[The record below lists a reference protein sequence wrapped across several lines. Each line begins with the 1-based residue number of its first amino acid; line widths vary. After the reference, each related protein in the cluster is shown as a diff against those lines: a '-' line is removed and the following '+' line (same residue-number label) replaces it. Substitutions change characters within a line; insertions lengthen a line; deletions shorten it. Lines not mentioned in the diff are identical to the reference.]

1 MNSIDEY
8 VYALKRMNWGLTLVI
23 GALLTISVMFIY
35 SACYISDEL
44 PVRTLYKRQALWIT
58 AGAVSYFLFALYD
71 YRKLRKMGP
80 WFYMLSL
87 VLLVVVLVVGVT
99 VYGSKRWLLLVPP
112 LGIGIQPSEFAKLS
126 AIILLAGMLSR
137 FGAGVKKMG
146 LMIAV
151 LAVVFVPMLLIFK
164 EPDAG
169 TAMIFLPVAFVM
181 MFVAGIPLKRLILL
195 VFLGVTVVG
204 SLVTVVLAPERFG
217 LREDQSTGVMQFVG
231 IKQYHKRRLRGFL
244 DPDKDP
250 TGAGWNKL
258 QSEISVGSG
267 GKWGKGY
274 KKGDQN
280 VLGFLPRSVAPT
292 DFIYSVIAEE
302 MGFMGSSIVLF
313 LFGVIILFGM
323 HAALVAQDKMGRLLC
338 VGVVTMMFIH
348 TFMNIAMTIGCLPI
362 IGLPLPFLS
371 YGGTFMIVTMSSMGI
386 VQSVY
391 IRSRPRVRSL

>member
-1 MNSIDEY
+1 MQI
-8 VYALKRMNWGLTLVI
+8 LKRMNWVLTFVI
-23 GALLTISVMFIY
+23 AALLSISVMFIY
-35 SACYISDEL
+35 SACYVRIDL
-44 PVRTLYKRQALWIT
+44 PVRPLYQRQALWIG
-58 AGAVSYFLFALYD
+58 AGVVCYFVFAFYD

-80 WFYMLSL
+80 WFYIVSL
-87 VLLVVVLVVGVT
+87 ILLVTVLLVGTT
-99 VYGSKRWLLLVPP
+99 VYGSRRWLLLIPP

-126 AIILLAGMLSR
+126 VVILLAGMLGR
-137 FGAGVKKMG
+137 FGAGVKRMG
-146 LMIAV
+146 MMIAV
-151 LAVVFVPMLLIFK
+151 LAAVAVPMLLIFI

-169 TAMIFLPVAFVM
+169 TAMIFLPVSFVM
-181 MFVAGIPLKRLILL
+181 MFVGGVPFKRLALL
-195 VFLGVTVVG
+195 VFVGVVMVSLMVTVIA
-204 SLVTVVLAPERFG
+204 APERIG
-217 LREDQSTGVMQFVG
+217 LSEDQSASLMSAVGVQ
-231 IKQYHKRRLRGFL
+231 QYHRRRLRGFI

-302 MGFMGSSIVLF
+302 MGFVGSSTVLF
-313 LFGVIILFGM
+313 LFGLIILFGM

-338 VGVVTMMFIH
+338 VGVVTMIFIH
-348 TFMNIAMTIGCLPI
+348 AFMNIAMTVGCLPI

-371 YGGTFMIVTMSSMGI
+371 YGGTFMIIMMSSMGI

-391 IRSRPRVRSL
+391 IRSRPHVRSL